1 MRGHPHIRLIPTLS
15 EMPANYPSGS
25 EQRFEYHSGSFVL
38 EIPDET
44 VIRKSYQQAI
54 AAGENT
60 AFPYW
65 ARIWPAALGMA
76 DYLDAN
82 PALFTNKKVIEFA
95 AGLGLP
101 SLLAAGRA
109 ATVLTTDYLPQAIA
123 YIERSIAAN
132 GFSNMKAALYNWHTD
147 HPEKEADLVL
157 LSDTNYDTADQ
168 EAVEKLI
175 RHYLETGATVL
186 LTTPHRLAA
195 RELLQRLDSYC
206 RDTQAL
212 TVKETTISIYRYSK

>member
-1 MRGHPHIRLIPTLS
+1 
-15 EMPANYPSGS
+15 MPANNSFGS
-25 EQRFEYHSGSFVL
+25 LQRFDYHTGSFVL

-44 VIRKSYQQAI
+44 VIRNTYQLAI

-82 PALFTNKKVIEFA
+82 PTLFTNKKVIEFA

-101 SLLAAGRA
+101 SLLTAGRA
-109 ATVLTTDYLPQAIA
+109 AAVLTTDYLPQAIA
-123 YIERSIAAN
+123 YIERSITAN
-132 GFSNMKAALYNWHTD
+132 GFTNMQAAIYNWHTD
-147 HPEKEADLVL
+147 HPEREAELVL

-175 RHYLETGATVL
+175 RHYLETGATVV

-195 RELLQRLDSYC
+195 RELLQMLEPYC
-206 RDTQAL
+206 RDSQEI
-212 TVKETTISIYRYSK
+212 TVNETTISIYRYSK